1 MRKRHM
7 LSPIL
12 ATRRH
17 SGSLK
22 VRPVI
27 DVLYTVCLHRDERF
41 ASFEKKKKK
50 KENKNTGNGRITML

>member
-27 DVLYTVCLHRDERF
+27 DVYFCIETSDRPLL
-41 ASFEKKKKK
+41 KKKRKK
-50 KENKNTGNGRITML
+50 TKTLLMVG